1 MNNSSQGDPLAT
13 KEPVGTEDDVVGQRE
28 RSSTPSRAWAA
39 AEQIAELARSAA
51 PGTRLGSREELRAL
65 CGVSVGTLHEALRLL
80 QSTSEIFVRT
90 GPGGGVFAGESSV
103 LSDLIRSVHGQP
115 PDADLFPQTARVLH
129 ALRPLLFA
137 DAIESIHAAGVSR
150 LRHRVAAL
158 EEARPTQL
166 RVRVRARPK

>member
-28 RSSTPSRAWAA
+28 RSSTPSRAEAA

-80 QSTSEIFVRT
+80 QSTSEIRSEEHTSELQSLMRT
-90 GPGGGVFAGESSV
+90 SYAVFCWE
-103 LSDLIRSVHGQP
+103 QK
-115 PDADLFPQTARVLH
+115 
-129 ALRPLLFA
+129 
-137 DAIESIHAAGVSR
+137 
-150 LRHRVAAL
+150 
-158 EEARPTQL
+158 PTHNL
-166 RVRVRARPK
+166 Y

>member
-1 MNNSSQGDPLAT
+1 M
-13 KEPVGTEDDVVGQRE
+13 
-28 RSSTPSRAWAA
+28 SSTPSRAWAA

-103 LSDLIRSVHGQP
+103 MSDIIRSVIGQP
-115 PDADLFPQTARVLH
+115 PAADLFSQTARVLH
-129 ALRPLLFA
+129 ALRPLIFA
-137 DAIESIHAAGVSR
+137 AAIDRINADGVAM
-150 LRHRVAAL
+150 LRQRVAAL
-158 EEARPTQL
+158 EEARPH
-166 RVRVRARPK
+166 

>member
-28 RSSTPSRAWAA
+28 RSSTPSRAEAA

-80 QSTSEIFVRT
+80 QSTSKIFVRP
-90 GPGGGVFAGESSV
+90 GHGGGVLAAESSRV
-103 LSDLIRSVHGQP
+103 SDLLCNVTGQP
-115 PDADLFPQTARVLH
+115 TDTDQFH
-129 ALRPLLFA
+129 PLA
-137 DAIESIHAAGVSR
+137 S
-150 LRHRVAAL
+150 
-158 EEARPTQL
+158 
-166 RVRVRARPK
+166 